1 MTVEGEGQGDLV
13 GEAELSVADRW
24 IVSRFAATLAQVD
37 QRARATIASIS
48 RPRALY
54 EFTWYEFCDWYLELT
69 KPVLQGETATEAQK
83 RGTRR
88 TLVTTLEALLRA
100 LHPLM
105 PFITEEIWQRVH
117 PLVAPLLA
125 AHEPARHDQT
135 AATC

>member
-1 MTVEGEGQGDLV
+1 M
-13 GEAELSVADRW
+13 ADRW

-37 QRARATIASIS
+37 SALDEYRFDFAAT
-48 RPRALY
+48 ALY

-88 TLVTTLEALLRA
+88 TLVTVLEALLRA

-117 PLVAPLLA
+117 PLAAPLLA
-125 AHEPARHDQT
+125 AQKTRANQEPST
-135 AATC
+135 A